1 MTNTVFLGFG
11 SNLGDRKKNIE
22 EALALLGQNPQIRV
36 VQVSALIETQAQ
48 TLNNEPQPDFI
59 NGAAELHTDLA
70 PHELRSVCKNIESRL
85 GREPSPK
92 RWQPRV
98 IDLDI
103 LFYDGQILK
112 SEWLNLPHPLLHT
125 RRFVLEPLSE
135 IAPDFFHPVLKK
147 TVSQLLK
154 DVIEK
159 EK

>member
-1 MTNTVFLGFG
+1 MTNIVFLGFG
-11 SNLGDRKKNIE
+11 SNVGERRKNIE
-22 EALALLGQNPQIRV
+22 EALALLGQNPQIRM
-36 VQVSALIETQAQ
+36 VQVSTLIETKAQ
-48 TLNNEPQPDFI
+48 TLENETQPDFL
-59 NGAAELHTDLA
+59 NGAAELHTELP
-70 PHELRSVCKNIESRL
+70 PHGLRAICKSIEQRL

-92 RWQPRV
+92 RWRPRV

-103 LFYDGQILK
+103 LFYDSKTLQT
-112 SEWLNLPHPLLHT
+112 EWLTLPHPLLHT
-125 RRFVLEPLSE
+125 RLFVLKPLAE

>member
-11 SNLGDRKKNIE
+11 SNIGNRQKNIE
-22 EALALLGQNPQIRV
+22 EALALLRKNPQVSV

-48 TLNNEPQPDFI
+48 TLNNEPQPDFL

-125 RRFVLEPLSE
+125 RRFVLEPLAE